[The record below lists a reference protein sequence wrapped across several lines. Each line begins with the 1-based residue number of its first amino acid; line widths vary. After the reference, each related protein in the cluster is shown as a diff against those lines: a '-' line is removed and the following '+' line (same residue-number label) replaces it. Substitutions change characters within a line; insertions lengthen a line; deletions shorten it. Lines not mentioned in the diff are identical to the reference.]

1 MFLLRFSICPLGKGQ
16 DSFLSLQFLSLLG
29 AISTSLQLDGI
40 EGCRPIGHIP
50 KDERERLLR
59 EREHACE
66 KMVNQIKVYR
76 ERINR
81 KDELLQG
88 YERDLAKL
96 R

>member
-1 MFLLRFSICPLGKGQ
+1 MSV
-16 DSFLSLQFLSLLG
+16 SLELE
-29 AISTSLQLDGI
+29 GI
-40 EGCRPIGHIP
+40 EGQKSLSHIP

-59 EREHACE
+59 ERERACE
-66 KMVNQIKVYR
+66 KLSNQIRVYR
-76 ERINR
+76 ERISR

>member
-1 MFLLRFSICPLGKGQ
+1 MF
-16 DSFLSLQFLSLLG
+16 SFQFLSLLS
-29 AISTSLQLDGI
+29 AVSACLELDGV
-40 EGCRPIGHIP
+40 EGLRNLAHIP

-59 EREHACE
+59 ERERACE
-66 KMVNQIKVYR
+66 KLVGQIKVNR
-76 ERINR
+76 ERIAR

>member
-1 MFLLRFSICPLGKGQ
+1 M
-16 DSFLSLQFLSLLG
+16 LG
-29 AISTSLQLDGI
+29 AISTSLELEGI
-40 EGCRPIGHIP
+40 EGQRPLGHIP

-59 EREHACE
+59 EREKACE
-66 KMVNQIKVYR
+66 KLVSQIKVYR
-76 ERINR
+76 ERIAR